1 MARTSKKGL
10 EYFPMDIDIFS
21 DLKIRKLI
29 KYQGGKAIS
38 IYALLLCSIYKNGYY
53 IEWDEELPFI
63 CSELTGFDEAYVS
76 EVIKTCLSLGLFSK
90 ELFDAEGVLTSKGIQ
105 ERYSRIC
112 IQCRRVCNITDYSL
126 LTQQQAPRPR
136 NRANQRKKETEKQ
149 DAPPRYET
157 SCQREQSGTRSGYA
171 ECSRGRNSVEPYSLT
186 LDQEIEKLKADECW
200 LDQLQVLHSMKIEL
214 LRNSIDDFRVQCVAD
229 GKERGHQSLADAKQH
244 FNSWL
249 RIVNRNKTA
258 KDDNSKSKGRNQ
270 RRGNVL
276 SPDEPKTY
284 GDTF

>member
-1 MARTSKKGL
+1 MARTSKRGL

-38 IYALLLCSIYKNGYY
+38 IYALLLCYIYKHGYY
-53 IEWDEELPFI
+53 IEWDDELPFI
-63 CSELTGFDEAYVS
+63 CSELTGFDEPYVS

-126 LTQQQAPRPR
+126 LSQQAPRQPR
-136 NRANQRKKETEKQ
+136 HRAASQSKKETDKQ
-149 DAPPRYET
+149 DTPPRY
-157 SCQREQSGTRSGYA
+157 
-171 ECSRGRNSVEPYSLT
+171 EPYSLT

-200 LDQLQVLHSMKIEL
+200 LDGLQVLHSMPMEQ
-214 LRNSIDDFRVQCVAD
+214 LRNSLDDFRVQCVAD

-249 RIVNRNKTA
+249 RIVNNKNRE
-258 KDDNSKSKGRNQ
+258 KDDKDRTKGRNQ

-276 SPDEPKTY
+276 SPDEQKKY
-284 GDTF
+284 GNTF

>member
-21 DLKIRKLI
+21 DIKIRKLI

-38 IYALLLCSIYKNGYY
+38 IYALLLCNIYKNGYY

-63 CSELTGFDEAYVS
+63 CSELTGFDEAYVL

-90 ELFDAEGVLTSKGIQ
+90 DLFDAEGVLTSKGIQ

-112 IQCRRVCNITDYSL
+112 IQCRRVCKITDYSL
-126 LTQQQAPRPR
+126 LAPQAPRPPR
-136 NRANQRKKETEKQ
+136 PHRQANNQPKKETDKQ
-149 DAPPRYET
+149 DTPPRYET

-171 ECSRGRNSVEPYSLT
+171 ECNSVEPYSLT
-186 LDQEIEKLKADECW
+186 LDQEIEKLKADEVW
-200 LDQLQVLHSMKIEL
+200 LDGLQVLHSMKIDL
-214 LRNSIDDFRVQCVAD
+214 LRNSLDDFRVQCVAD

-249 RIVNRNKTA
+249 RIVNKNK
-258 KDDNSKSKGRNQ
+258 KKDDDNSKSKGRNQ

>member
-10 EYFPMDIDIFS
+10 DYFPMDIDIFS

-38 IYALLLCSIYKNGYY
+38 IYALLLCNIYKNGYY
-53 IEWDEELPFI
+53 IEWDDELPFI
-63 CSELTGFDEAYVS
+63 CSELTGFEEAYVS

-126 LTQQQAPRPR
+126 LAPQAPRPR
-136 NRANQRKKETEKQ
+136 RNRSNQQKKEADKQ
-149 DAPPRYET
+149 DTPQRY
-157 SCQREQSGTRSGYA
+157 
-171 ECSRGRNSVEPYSLT
+171 EPYSLT

-214 LRNSIDDFRVQCVAD
+214 LRNSLDDFRVQCVAD
-229 GKERGHQSLADAKQH
+229 GKERGHQSLQDAKQH

-249 RIVNRNKTA
+249 RIVNKNRE
-258 KDDNSKSKGRNQ
+258 KDDKDRSKGRNQ

-276 SPDEPKTY
+276 SPDEPKAY

>member
-1 MARTSKKGL
+1 MARTSKQGL

-21 DLKIRKLI
+21 DIKIRKLI

-38 IYALLLCSIYKNGYY
+38 IYALLLCKIYKNGYY

-90 ELFDAEGVLTSKGIQ
+90 DLFDAEEVLTSKGIQ
-105 ERYSRIC
+105 ERYIRIC
-112 IQCRRVCNITDYSL
+112 IQCRRVCKITDYSL
-126 LTQQQAPRPR
+126 LAPQAPRQPR
-136 NRANQRKKETEKQ
+136 NRRQANNQPKKETDKQ
-149 DAPPRYET
+149 DTP
-157 SCQREQSGTRSGYA
+157 QRNVVQ
-171 ECSRGRNSVEPYSLT
+171 PYLLT
-186 LDQEIEKLKADECW
+186 LDQEIEKLKADEVW
-200 LDQLQVLHSMKIEL
+200 LDGLQVLHSMKIDL
-214 LRNSIDDFRVQCVAD
+214 LRSSLDDFRVQCVAD

-249 RIVNRNKTA
+249 RIVNRNKA
-258 KDDNSKSKGRNQ
+258 KDDTDRTQRRNQ

-284 GDTF
+284 SDTF

>member
-1 MARTSKKGL
+1 MARTSKRGL
-10 EYFPMDIDIFS
+10 DYFPMDIDIFS

-38 IYALLLCSIYKNGYY
+38 IYALLLCNIYKNGYY
-53 IEWDEELPFI
+53 IEWDDELPFI

-90 ELFDAEGVLTSKGIQ
+90 DLFDAERVLTSKGIQ
-105 ERYSRIC
+105 ERYTRIC
-112 IQCRRVCNITDYSL
+112 IQCRRICNIADYNL
-126 LTQQQAPRPR
+126 LATLQQPKHR
-136 NRANQRKKETEKQ
+136 NKAAKTNEAKKQ
-149 DAPPRYET
+149 DTPPRYE
-157 SCQREQSGTRSGYA
+157 
-171 ECSRGRNSVEPYSLT
+171 VYSLT
-186 LDQEIEKLKADECW
+186 LDQEIEAMKNDECW
-200 LDQLQVLHSMKIEL
+200 LDQLQMLHHTEMSVLRICL
-214 LRNSIDDFRVQCVAD
+214 DDFRVQCVAD

-249 RIVNRNKTA
+249 RIVNKNK
-258 KDDNSKSKGRNQ
+258 KKEDDNAKSKGRNQ

>member
-10 EYFPMDIDIFS
+10 DYFPMDIDIFS

-38 IYALLLCSIYKNGYY
+38 IYALLLCNIYKNGYY
-53 IEWDEELPFI
+53 IEWDDELPFI
-63 CSELTGFDEAYVS
+63 CSELSGFDEAYVS

-90 ELFDAEGVLTSKGIQ
+90 ELFDTERVLTSKGIQ

-126 LTQQQAPRPR
+126 LAPQAPRLRRDSSNQQKNYPA
-136 NRANQRKKETEKQ
+136 NESRASLLGMPSARDNATKEAKEPDKQ
-149 DAPPRYET
+149 DTPQRYE
-157 SCQREQSGTRSGYA
+157 S
-171 ECSRGRNSVEPYSLT
+171 YSLT

-214 LRNSIDDFRVQCVAD
+214 LRNSLDDFRVQCVAD
-229 GKERGHQSLADAKQH
+229 GKERGHQSLQDAKQH

-249 RIVNRNKTA
+249 RIVNKNRE
-258 KDDNSKSKGRNQ
+258 KDDKDRSKGRNQ

-276 SPDEPKTY
+276 SSDEPKTY